1 MQFGFLLMTK
11 NVNAYGTIATTAYGI
26 GNKINSIITM
36 PANGIGSAISTIV
49 GQNFG
54 ANNIKRADKSYHIAL
69 RIGVAFLFICGMIL
83 SRPFVAEPIVRFF
96 TSDEA
101 VVPLATNFLSIMA
114 ICCWTNSFY
123 NVTMG
128 MFQGSGHTMIT
139 MAVDASRIW
148 IFRFLTL
155 WICSSVLGMGVESV
169 WYAVVVS
176 NATSALLL
184 YILYWTGIWKRRTVN
199 IDKDSDCA
207 PETI

>member
-1 MQFGFLLMTK
+1 
-11 NVNAYGTIATTAYGI
+11 
-26 GNKINSIITM
+26 
-36 PANGIGSAISTIV
+36 
-49 GQNFG
+49 
-54 ANNIKRADKSYHIAL
+54 
-69 RIGVAFLFICGMIL
+69 
-83 SRPFVAEPIVRFF
+83 
-96 TSDEA
+96 
-101 VVPLATNFLSIMA
+101 
-114 ICCWTNSFY
+114 
-123 NVTMG
+123 
-128 MFQGSGHTMIT
+128 MIT